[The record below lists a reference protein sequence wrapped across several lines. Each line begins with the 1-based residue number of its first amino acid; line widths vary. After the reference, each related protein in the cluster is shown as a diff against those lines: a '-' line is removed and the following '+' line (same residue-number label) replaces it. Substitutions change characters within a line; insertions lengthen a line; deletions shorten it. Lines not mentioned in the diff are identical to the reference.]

1 MPLKHGKSEKSFKEN
16 IKTEMHHGKPQKQ
29 AVAIAYAVRRKAQ
42 HKAKGG
48 LIPGVEHP
56 HKGEPMNKK
65 LHPHAH
71 GGPVQCA
78 HGGPDHCAHGCYA
91 EGGEVKEAP
100 EESLGEKIDKG
111 IHNLKEAY
119 KYSKKHPKENK
130 EDHEEMHPAPISKE
144 EADKFS
150 HSILGYSH
158 GGEIHGEEEHHEM
171 RPDYEDELED
181 EPMGNSWHSDEFLA
195 DPYGEMESN
204 HHVEFDPDVE
214 EEEGIHDEMKP
225 NPKKRLET
233 IMARRRI
240 HGIMKK

>member
-48 LIPGVEHP
+48 MIPGVEHP
-56 HKGEPMNKK
+56 HQGEPMNKK
-65 LHPHAH
+65 LHP
-71 GGPVQCA
+71 CA
-78 HGGPDHCAHGCYA
+78 HGGMTHCAHGCYSQ
-91 EGGEVKEAP
+91 GGEVKP
-100 EESLGEKIDKG
+100 EHKEGMGDKMDKG
-111 IHNLKEAY
+111 VHNLKESY
-119 KYSKKHPKENK
+119 EESKKH
-130 EDHEEMHPAPISKE
+130 HEEKKPMEAHPVPISE
-144 EADKFS
+144 EDAEKFK
-150 HSILGYSH
+150 HSLLGYAH
-158 GGEIHGEEEHHEM
+158 GGEVEDEEVSDHEM

-181 EPMGNSWHSDEFLA
+181 EPMGNMWHSDEFLA

-214 EEEGIHDEMKP
+214 AEEGPHDEMKP

-233 IMARRRI
+233 IMARRRM
-240 HGIMKK
+240 HGMMKK